1 MQKSYMPFDKM
12 TKKKSFFEK
21 KANKNAL
28 FISLFVALMIFLVET
43 IVWAI
48 EFTTNSLL
56 EIYGYSSF
64 IFARGLSLIVAV
76 LLLTFF
82 VIHSSKG
89 IND

>member
-1 MQKSYMPFDKM
+1 M

-28 FISLFVALMIFLVET
+28 FIAFFVALMIFLVET

-48 EFTTNSLL
+48 EFAINSLL
-56 EIYGYSSF
+56 EIYGYDSF
-64 IFARGLSLIVAV
+64 TFARGLGLIIAV
-76 LLLTFF
+76 LLLTYF
-82 VIHSSKG
+82 VIDSSKG

>member
-1 MQKSYMPFDKM
+1 MG
-12 TKKKSFFEK
+12 KKSRFFEK

-28 FISLFVALMIFLVET
+28 FISIFVALMIFLVET

-56 EIYGYSSF
+56 EIYGYDSS
-64 IFARGLSLIVAV
+64 IFARGLGLIAAV
-76 LLLTFF
+76 LLLTYFL
-82 VIHSSKG
+82 IDSSKG